1 MHIRRPQKETLM
13 DTDNLGEALGEALGT
28 DFLDITAE
36 LGEEERDYLQRTRT
50 FVRDEV
56 LPVINDYW
64 ERADFPFDLVR
75 RMGELGLVSDG
86 IDYPGV
92 PKMSAASAGLVAMEL
107 TRGDGS
113 LATFSGVQAGLAMR
127 SIDYFG
133 SDEQKAKW
141 LPALARVEKFG
152 AFALTEP
159 DHGSDSLLLETS
171 AVRDGDEYVLNGHKR
186 WIGNGTIADVAVVW
200 ARGEDNQ
207 VGGYLVEKGTPGYNA
222 SVITG
227 KGSVRAVWQA
237 DIELTDVRVPLEA
250 KLPGANSFKDTGKVL
265 AGTRSQC
272 AFSALGHA
280 VAAYDAALTYALERR
295 QFGKRLAEF
304 QLVQARLVHM
314 LQEVVGMQL
323 YCLRLAQLHDTG
335 GLTDTIAS
343 LAKLNN
349 TSKARQL
356 IIDARDLLG
365 GNGILLD
372 NHVMRHQA
380 DIEALHT
387 YEGTETIQTLI
398 VGRKITGTGAFV

>member
-1 MHIRRPQKETLM
+1 MTETE
-13 DTDNLGEALGEALGT
+13 DLGEALGT
-28 DFLDITAE
+28 DFLDITTE
-36 LGEEERDYLQRTRT
+36 LGEQERDYLARTRT

-64 ERADFPFDLVR
+64 ERAEFPFALVR

-92 PKMSAASAGLVAMEL
+92 PQMTAASAGLVAMEL

-113 LATFSGVQAGLAMR
+113 LATFSGVQAGLTMR
-127 SIDYFG
+127 SIDSFG
-133 SDEQKAKW
+133 SEEQKQQW
-141 LPALARVEKFG
+141 LPALARVEKIG

-159 DHGSDSLLLETS
+159 DHGSDSVMLETS
-171 AVRDGDEYVLNGHKR
+171 AVRDGDSYVLNGHKR

-200 ARGEDNQ
+200 ARGEDGQ
-207 VGGYLVEKGTPGYNA
+207 VGGYLVEKGAAGYDA
-222 SVITG
+222 RVISG

-237 DIELTDVRVPLEA
+237 DIELVDVRVPADA
-250 KLPGANSFKDTGKVL
+250 KLPGATSFKDTGKVL

-280 VAAYDAALTYALERR
+280 VAAYDAALTYARERR
-295 QFGKRLAEF
+295 QFGKRLVEF

-314 LQEVVGMQL
+314 LQELVAMQL
-323 YCLRLAQLHDTG
+323 YCLRVAQLNESG

-356 IIDARDLLG
+356 IIEARDLLG
-365 GNGILLD
+365 GNGILLE
-372 NHVMRHQA
+372 NHVMRHMA
-380 DIEALHT
+380 DIEAIHT
-387 YEGTETIQTLI
+387 YEGTETIQTLLI
-398 VGRKITGTGAFV
+398 GRKITGVGAFV